1 MSAPQQIGVGELTG
15 QLSGVGEHVSAPRQI
30 AVAVGEPTGRFPSKF
45 EIGVAVAVAR
55 LALGSRY
62 LL

>member
-1 MSAPQQIGVGELTG
+1 MSAPQQIGVGEPTG
-15 QLSGVGEHVSAPRQI
+15 RLSGVGEHVSAPRQI
-30 AVAVGEPTGRFPSKF
+30 AVAAGEPTGRFPSK
-45 EIGVAVAVAR
+45 